1 MSVTDQAS
9 MISVGDF
16 RRTRGQSPHVLMV
29 GAAES
34 AP

>member
-1 MSVTDQAS
+1 MSSNAS
-9 MISVGDF
+9 TGHF
-16 RRTRGQSPHVLMV
+16 RRTPGASPHVLMV